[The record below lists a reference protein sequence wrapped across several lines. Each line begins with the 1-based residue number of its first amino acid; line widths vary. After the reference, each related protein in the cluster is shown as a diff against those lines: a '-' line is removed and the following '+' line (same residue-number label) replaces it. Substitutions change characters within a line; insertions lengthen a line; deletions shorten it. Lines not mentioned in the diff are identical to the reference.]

1 MNQPL
6 TVFGRGQ
13 VPDPSLV
20 GKLGETIA
28 ALGTPGFAPALDGM
42 LGGVARFDLT
52 CIFAY
57 PAGRGP
63 VLLHDGLKG
72 VGTSQAMVNYLK
84 GTYLLDAVYFA
95 CSQGKAPGLYRL
107 RELAPDA
114 FFVGEYY
121 NSWEVHPCISMA
133 SGSLDEE
140 ICYITAIGDAP
151 AAYSLMRSNG
161 SGMFGNA
168 EFEQLRALTPIV
180 GELLRQH
187 WREPPWHTE
196 PRRAGRDQAA
206 LEDAFQSF
214 GKGELTAR
222 ETDICRM
229 LLRGHSTTSIAAS
242 LGLAEGTVK
251 NHCKHIY
258 ARLNISSR
266 SELFRRFL
274 NHIFAA

>member
-6 TVFGRGQ
+6 TAFGRGQ
-13 VPDPSLV
+13 AIDPSLV
-20 GKLGETIA
+20 GRLGQAIA
-28 ALGTPGFAPALDGM
+28 ALGRPGFPAALDDL
-42 LGGVARFDLT
+42 LGSVARFDLT

-63 VLLHDGLKG
+63 VLLHDGLKS
-72 VGTSQAMVNYLK
+72 VGTSQAMENYLK

-121 NSWEVHPCISMA
+121 NSWEVHPCISME

-140 ICYITAIGDAP
+140 ICYIASIGDAP

-161 SGMFGNA
+161 SGQFSNT
-168 EFEQLRALTPIV
+168 EFEQLKALEPIV

-187 WREPPWHTE
+187 WREPPWHAE
-196 PRRAGRDQAA
+196 PRRSGRDQAA

-229 LLRGHSTTSIAAS
+229 LLRGHSTTSIAAN

-274 NHIFAA
+274 NHIFA

>member
-6 TVFGRGQ
+6 TAFARAQPLDPALIGR
-13 VPDPSLV
+13 V
-20 GKLGETIA
+20 GHTIA
-28 ALGTPGFAPALDGM
+28 AMGKPEFAPALDDM
-42 LGGVARFDLT
+42 LSTVARFDLT

-63 VLLHDGLKG
+63 MLIHDGLKG
-72 VGTSQAMVNYLK
+72 VGTSQAMENYLK

-107 RELAPDA
+107 RDLAPDA

-140 ICYITAIGDAP
+140 ICFIAPIGDAL

-161 SGMFGNA
+161 SGPFSDA
-168 EFEQLRALTPIV
+168 EFERLRALEPIV
-180 GELLRQH
+180 AELLGQH
-187 WREPPWHTE
+187 WREPPWHAE
-196 PRRAGRDQAA
+196 PRRSGRDQAV

-214 GKGELTAR
+214 GKGILTAR

-229 LLRGHSTTSIAAS
+229 LLRGHSTTSIS
-242 LGLAEGTVK
+242 TTLGLAEGTVK

-266 SELFRRFL
+266 SELFRQFL

>member
-1 MNQPL
+1 MNHPL
-6 TVFGRGQ
+6 QALGRSQSFSPTLIGKVGQ
-13 VPDPSLV
+13 A
-20 GKLGETIA
+20 IA
-28 ALGTPGFAPALDGM
+28 ALGTPGFASALDDV
-42 LGGVARFDLT
+42 LGGVAAFDLT

-57 PAGRGP
+57 PPGRGP
-63 VLLHDGLKG
+63 VLLHDGLRG
-72 VGTSQAMVNYLK
+72 VGTEQAMENYLK
-84 GTYLLDAVYFA
+84 GTYLLDAVYYA

-107 RELAPDA
+107 RDLAPDA

-140 ICYITAIGDAP
+140 ICFVAPIGGAP

-161 SGMFGNA
+161 GGLFSESEIA
-168 EFEQLRALTPIV
+168 QLRTLEPIV
-180 GELLRQH
+180 AELLRQN
-187 WREPPWHTE
+187 WREPPWRGETS
-196 PRRAGRDQAA
+196 RSGRNQAV
-206 LEDAFQSF
+206 LEDAFQTF
-214 GKGELTAR
+214 GRGELTAR

-229 LLRGHSTTSIAAS
+229 LLRGHSSTSIAAN

-274 NHIFAA
+274 DHIFTA